1 MQQKQYQKHINNT
14 VNTFDDPV
22 IERQAS
28 IEFKTAHQADLNES
42 TSLHLLQTP
51 PLLGK
56 FEGNASDPAE
66 GSNLVLSDDDRLS
79 TQG

>member
-1 MQQKQYQKHINNT
+1 MQQKQCQTHINNA
-14 VNTFDDPV
+14 VNTFDEKV
-22 IERQAS
+22 IESQAN
-28 IEFKTAHQADLNES
+28 IEFKTAHQADLNAR
-42 TSLHLLQTP
+42 TSLCLMKTP

-56 FEGNASDPAE
+56 FEGNTSDPAE